1 MITMADVN
9 GKKESDLK
17 ISTIIKFFLDSTITN
32 NNFPLIT
39 SIIVVYHK

>member
-17 ISTIIKFFLDSTITN
+17 IFHNHQILSRLNHNKQQF
-32 NNFPLIT
+32 
-39 SIIVVYHK
+39 SINHQHYCGLS